1 MGMGGR
7 ERIRLLAL
15 RKELRE
21 VDPAVVAIMDK
32 KFRDDPH
39 TVMVDLRFQLVDP
52 FLEISEDETNRA
64 HNGYMSAYNLG
75 QMLTR
80 YVVEELDPAWWTP
93 KWGASWYVRSIND
106 IDPMVDLQ
114 AEEQRAPG
122 RTSKQSSYPD
132 DEDAKLTF
140 ANVEEALR
148 WAVSY
153 IDANQDDIKEL
164 LDDTT

>member
-7 ERIRLLAL
+7 ERIRLLAP

-52 FLEISEDETNRA
+52 FLEISEDETNTA

-93 KWGASWYVRSIND
+93 SGEPPGSSGRS
-106 IDPMVDLQ
+106 
-114 AEEQRAPG
+114 
-122 RTSKQSSYPD
+122 T
-132 DEDAKLTF
+132 TWT
-140 ANVEEALR
+140 R
-148 WAVSY
+148 W
-153 IDANQDDIKEL
+153 
-164 LDDTT
+164 